1 MVFRVF
7 VLKLLSFVGIILVCL
22 IVLSYNWPNMVAK
35 FLPHNRKLCDYDEQ
49 LLFLSCQVD
58 RNLLYMKFKWFFYFL
73 TIFQTKKKKGEN
85 KKMEKIK
92 QFFKFEERGANFR
105 TEILGGIVTFLA
117 MSYILVVNPGISS
130 GLWSDQA
137 GIPYGGVFFAT
148 CIGSF
153 AATLIMALLAKLP
166 VGLAPGMGVNAF

>member
-85 KKMEKIK
+85 KKWKKLNSFSNLKNAARI
-92 QFFKFEERGANFR
+92 FVLKF
-105 TEILGGIVTFLA
+105 
-117 MSYILVVNPGISS
+117 
-130 GLWSDQA
+130 
-137 GIPYGGVFFAT
+137 
-148 CIGSF
+148 
-153 AATLIMALLAKLP
+153 
-166 VGLAPGMGVNAF
+166 